1 MAFRFTK
8 TRGGGDAQGAGG
20 RWVRALLFEDW
31 TLKIM
36 ALLITLGLWYAVTTQ
51 RAPATMRLRAVQLE
65 FILPENV
72 DIGNDP
78 VEEVDVTLEG
88 SQGKLAELNARSLVA
103 RADVTNLRPGDRVAR
118 LSDNVKMDLPEGV
131 RVVEVTPRSVTLH
144 LEPVVVRAVPAEA
157 RFDGEPPEGPQV
169 RLRGPESH
177 VEAIEKAYTETIS
190 LAGQR
195 ESLTMPQAAIDIPD
209 HKVTPLDPTVSVRVE
224 IVEEQSQ
231 RRFTNVPVRSAAGG
245 PVSPATAASVTL
257 RGPRSIVEALRPEDV
272 RLVVEMA
279 GDGYI
284 SPRLALP
291 PAAAGRVELVSASP
305 SLPDGRATAI
315 LFSARGSDYRL

>member
-1 MAFRFTK
+1 MAFRFAK
-8 TRGGGDAQGAGG
+8 TRGGGDSRRVAG
-20 RWVRALLFEDW
+20 RWLRALLFEDW
-31 TLKIM
+31 TLKLL

-51 RAPATMRLRAVQLE
+51 RATATMRLRAVQLE

-157 RFDGEPPEGPQV
+157 RFDGEPPEGFERLGVQVTPPQV

-279 GDGYI
+279 GDGSI

-305 SLPDGRATAI
+305 SEFTI
-315 LFSARGSDYRL
+315 NK